1 MDKGRSVVV
10 CGGRRQDFLVRVR
23 SAVRDEVRGDTKSRA
38 IGFRVVLAPAF

>member
-1 MDKGRSVVV
+1 MDKGRRVVAR
-10 CGGRRQDFLVRVR
+10 GGRWEDFSVRVG